1 VAEQDALARALD
13 LARGYVASRADRPV
27 WATATLR
34 ELRAALGGP
43 LPATPID
50 PTDVIDALA
59 RAAEPGL
66 VTTTGPRYFGF
77 VTGGALPA
85 TVAAE
90 WLTAVW
96 DQPASLYVLSPAAA
110 VVEEVAGAWLIDLLG
125 LPASCSVGFVTG
137 CHMANFTAL
146 AAARHELLRRTGW
159 DLEAEGLQGAP
170 RLRVIVGDEVHV
182 SVVGALRMLGIGSR
196 QIVRVAAD
204 DQGRMRPDALE
215 AAFSGDGNVAQSSS
229 THGVVH
235 SSSELNVAKGS
246 SELDVPKGFS
256 GPNVAQG
263 FSPANT
269 PTIVCAQAGNVNTG
283 AFDPLDA
290 IADVASR
297 HQAWLHVD
305 GAFGLWAA
313 ASDALKHHVRGI
325 ERADSCATDAH
336 KWLNVPYDSG
346 LVFVAHPAAHRAA
359 TSLNAAYLVRS
370 PDEPREP
377 MDWVP
382 ESSRRARGFAVY
394 AALRS
399 LGRSGV
405 ADLVDRCCRL
415 AQRFAD
421 RLRREPSLRILNEV
435 VLNQVL
441 VRVVP
446 PAGDADVATREALRI
461 VQEERVCWL
470 GGSRWHD
477 MDAMRISVSNWSTTE
492 EDIDR
497 SADSIV
503 RAARR
508 QA

>member
-1 VAEQDALARALD
+1 MAEQDALDHAID
-13 LARGYVASRADRPV
+13 LARAYAASRRDRPV
-27 WATATLR
+27 WATATLQGLR
-34 ELRAALGGP
+34 EALGGP
-43 LPATPID
+43 LPSTAVD
-50 PTDVIDALA
+50 PAAVIDALA

-77 VTGGALPA
+77 VTGGALPV

-96 DQPASLYVLSPAAA
+96 DQPASLYVMSPAAA
-110 VVEEVAGAWLIDLLG
+110 VVEEVAAAWLLDLLG
-125 LPASCSVGFVTG
+125 LPPACSVGFVTG
-137 CHMANFTAL
+137 CHMANVTAL
-146 AAARHELLRRTGW
+146 AAARHELLRAAGW
-159 DLEAEGLQGAP
+159 DVEADGLQGAP
-170 RLRVIVGDEVHV
+170 RIHVVVGDEVHV
-182 SVVGALRMLGIGSR
+182 SVIGALRMLGFGSR
-196 QIVRVAAD
+196 QIVRAAAD
-204 DQGRMRPDALE
+204 DQGRMKPDAL
-215 AAFSGDGNVAQSSS
+215 AAILDAL
-229 THGVVH
+229 HG
-235 SSSELNVAKGS
+235 
-246 SELDVPKGFS
+246 
-256 GPNVAQG
+256 
-263 FSPANT
+263 PA
-269 PTIVCAQAGNVNTG
+269 IVCAQAGNVNSG

-290 IADVASR
+290 IADLTRR

-305 GAFGLWAA
+305 GAFGLWAS

-359 TSLNAAYLVRS
+359 MSLAAAYLVRS
-370 PDEPREP
+370 PEEPREP

-405 ADLVDRCCRL
+405 ADLVERCCRL
-415 AQRFAD
+415 ARRFAD
-421 RLRREPSLRILNEV
+421 RLRQEPSIEILNEV

-446 PAGDADVATREALRI
+446 AEGDADAATQAALRL
-461 VQEERVCWL
+461 VQDERICWL
-470 GGSRWHD
+470 GGSRWHG
-477 MDAMRISVSNWSTTE
+477 MEAMRISVSNWSTTDQ
-492 EDIDR
+492 DIDR
-497 SADSIV
+497 SADSII

-508 QA
+508 QGTA

>member
-1 VAEQDALARALD
+1 VARDDPPRPACGAWRPAPCPDPIDPADVVDALA
-13 LARGYVASRADRPV
+13 S
-27 WATATLR
+27 
-34 ELRAALGGP
+34 
-43 LPATPID
+43 
-50 PTDVIDALA
+50 
-59 RAAEPGL
+59 AAEPGL

-85 TVAAE
+85 TVGVE

-96 DQPASLYVLSPAAA
+96 DQPASLYVLSPAAS
-110 VVEEVAGAWLIDLLG
+110 VVEEVAGAWLLELLG
-125 LPASCSVGFVTG
+125 LPAGASIGFVTG
-137 CHMANFTAL
+137 CHMANVTAL
-146 AAARHELLRRTGW
+146 AAARHELLRRAGW
-159 DLEAEGLQGAP
+159 DVEADGLQGSP
-170 RLRVIVGDEVHV
+170 RLHVIVGDEVHV
-182 SVVGALRMLGIGSR
+182 SVIGALRMLGIGSR
-196 QIVRVAAD
+196 HVVRAPAD
-204 DQGRMRPDALE
+204 DQGRMRPEAL
-215 AAFSGDGNVAQSSS
+215 AAALTRVDG
-229 THGVVH
+229 
-235 SSSELNVAKGS
+235 
-246 SELDVPKGFS
+246 
-256 GPNVAQG
+256 
-263 FSPANT
+263 PA
-269 PTIVCAQAGNVNTG
+269 IVCAQAGNVNTG

-290 IADVASR
+290 IADVMSR
-297 HQAWLHVD
+297 HKNTWLHVD

-313 ASDALKHHVRGI
+313 VSGALRHLVSGI

-359 TSLNAAYLVRS
+359 MSLNAAYLMRS

-377 MDWVP
+377 MDWTP

-415 AQRFAD
+415 ARRCAD
-421 RLRREPSLRILNEV
+421 RLRAEPTIQILNDV

-446 PAGDADVATREALRI
+446 PSGDADAATRDALRL

-470 GGSRWHD
+470 GATRWHG
-477 MDAMRISVSNWSTTE
+477 MDAMRISVSNWSTTDA
-492 EDIDR
+492 DIDR
-497 SADSIV
+497 SADAII
-503 RAARR
+503 RAVNRVTV

>member
-1 VAEQDALARALD
+1 VAEQDALGRALD
-13 LARGYVASRADRPV
+13 LARGYAVSRSGRPV
-27 WATATLR
+27 WATASLQ
-34 ELRAALGGP
+34 ELRAALGEP
-43 LPATPID
+43 LQAAPID
-50 PTDVIDALA
+50 PAAVVDALA
-59 RAAEPGL
+59 RAVEPGL

-90 WLTAVW
+90 WLAAVW
-96 DQPASLYVLSPAAA
+96 DQPASLYVMSPAAA
-110 VVEEVAGAWLIDLLG
+110 VVEEVAAAWLIDLLG
-125 LPASCSVGFVTG
+125 LSSGCSVGFVTG

-146 AAARHELLRRTGW
+146 AAARHELLRRAGW
-159 DLEAEGLQGAP
+159 DVEADGLQGAP

-182 SVVGALRMLGIGSR
+182 SVIGALRMLGIGSR

-204 DQGRMRPDALE
+204 EQGRMKPDAL
-215 AAFSGDGNVAQSSS
+215 AAALEPDTTV
-229 THGVVH
+229 
-235 SSSELNVAKGS
+235 
-246 SELDVPKGFS
+246 
-256 GPNVAQG
+256 
-263 FSPANT
+263 
-269 PTIVCAQAGNVNTG
+269 PTIVCAQAGNVNSG

-290 IADVASR
+290 IADLTGR

-313 ASDALKHHVRGI
+313 ASGSLAHHVNGL

-359 TSLNAAYLVRS
+359 MSLSASYLVRS

-399 LGRSGV
+399 LGRNGV
-405 ADLVDRCCRL
+405 SDLVDRCCRL
-415 AQRFAD
+415 ARRFAD
-421 RLRREPSLRILNEV
+421 RLRQEPSIRILNEV

-441 VRVVP
+441 VRVLP
-446 PAGDADVATREALRI
+446 AAGDADAATRAALRL
-461 VQEERVCWL
+461 VQDEQICWL
-470 GGSRWHD
+470 GGSRWHG

-497 SADSIV
+497 SADSII

-508 QA
+508 QGTAQASGGTA

>member
-1 VAEQDALARALD
+1 VAEQDALGRALE
-13 LARGYVASRADRPV
+13 LARGYAASRESRPV
-27 WATATLR
+27 RASATLP
-34 ELRAALGGP
+34 ELRAALGGR
-43 LPATPID
+43 LPATQID
-50 PTDVIDALA
+50 PSDVIDTLA

-90 WLTAVW
+90 WLAAVW

-125 LPASCSVGFVTG
+125 LRAGSSVGFVTG

-146 AAARHELLRRTGW
+146 AAARHELLRRAGW
-159 DLEAEGLQGAP
+159 DVEADGLQGAP

-182 SVVGALRMLGIGSR
+182 SVIGALRMLGIGAR
-196 QIVRVAAD
+196 QIVRVEAD
-204 DQGRMRPDALE
+204 EQGRMKPAALAAAFSSERPDA
-215 AAFSGDGNVAQSSS
+215 GGI
-229 THGVVH
+229 
-235 SSSELNVAKGS
+235 
-246 SELDVPKGFS
+246 
-256 GPNVAQG
+256 
-263 FSPANT
+263 
-269 PTIVCAQAGNVNTG
+269 PTIICAQAGNVNSG

-290 IADVASR
+290 IADLAGR
-297 HQAWLHVD
+297 HGAGLHVD

-313 ASDALKHHVRGI
+313 ASSALRQHVLGI
-325 ERADSCATDAH
+325 ARADSCATDAH

-359 TSLNAAYLVRS
+359 MSLSAAYLVRS

-415 AQRFAD
+415 ARRFAD
-421 RLRREPSLRILNEV
+421 RLRQEPSLRILNNV

-441 VRVVP
+441 VRVEP
-446 PAGDADVATREALRI
+446 PNGDGDTATRAALKI
-461 VQEERVCWL
+461 VQEEAVCWL

-477 MDAMRISVSNWSTTE
+477 LEAMRISVSNWSTTD
-492 EDIDR
+492 EDVDR
-497 SADSIV
+497 SADSMI
-503 RAARR
+503 RAARSVLP
-508 QA
+508 